1 MRTWGR
7 VFDELG
13 NGTWIEVLPDANG
26 FLDSI
31 MVTTLIQ
38 CLKLNLGE
46 SPFYSNL
53 GIPEQQTVMTQIYPD
68 YYVNNIQQW
77 FAPQFASLLVSRQ
90 PTFQP
95 TYLVTAVTQQGSVL
109 SVPVAV

>member
-7 VFDELG
+7 VYDELG
-13 NGTWIEVLPDANG
+13 NATWVQVNPDPNG
-26 FLDSI
+26 YLDSI
-31 MVTTLIQ
+31 MLTTLVQ

-53 GIPEQQTVMTQIYPD
+53 GIPAQQTVMTQIYPD

-77 FAPQFASLLVSRQ
+77 FAPNFASLLVARQ
-90 PTFQP
+90 PTFEP
-95 TYLVTAVTQQGSVL
+95 TYLVTAVTQQGSTIT
-109 SVPVAV
+109 VPVAV